1 MLSIIPLTVNNSS
14 AFKIRGTCSFMCLII
29 EPSVLEM
36 ISVNISLSLEESITD
51 DNIRKKK
58 KMGDE
63 LPNHRCIKC
72 VLGAF

>member
-1 MLSIIPLTVNNSS
+1 
-14 AFKIRGTCSFMCLII
+14 MCLII

-58 KMGDE
+58 TGWRTSKTSVHKMFVGCTSEMALFKVRSGRDILIE
-63 LPNHRCIKC
+63 TVFN
-72 VLGAF
+72 VEY